1 MKKLYCAFGVV
12 VFSLGM
18 NVANAYSPFFRDV
31 ALNEIPYYVGARTIV
46 PNQSRYLRVDFN
58 EIKTYLNN
66 APSENS
72 GQFLPLDVP
81 MPDGSTAKFLIQQ
94 YSMMEPGLAAK
105 FPEIKTFLGK
115 GVTDPYANIRLDY
128 TYQGFHAT
136 VVSPITGTFS
146 IDPYANQSQEYYI
159 SYFKKDLA
167 NIHQF
172 TCEVIGEEDNT
183 ITGGDKDF
191 LPNGTQLRVYRT
203 AVAATG
209 EYTAY
214 HGGTVAGGQSAIV
227 STINRVNQVY
237 EVDFAVRLVLVANN
251 DVLVYTNAG
260 TDPFSNSDASALITQ
275 SQTTINSQIGA
286 ANYDVGHTVSTGGG
300 GLANLGVVC
309 NNGSK
314 AQGITGSPAPTGDPF
329 WIDYVAHE
337 LGHQFNSNH
346 TFNATTGNCSGNR
359 STNNA
364 YEPGSGSTV
373 MAYAGIC
380 GGSDNIQNN
389 SNAYFHAR
397 SYERIRF
404 HITGSAN
411 TCAAKTNTSNAVPTV
426 DAGQGGKTAPI
437 LTPFKL
443 TAVGLDAD
451 GDKITYCWEQYDL
464 GSAISL
470 NTTPTAGHGT
480 VPLFRSFSPDT
491 SATRYFPRLQQVI
504 TGVNNNREKLP
515 ALTREMNFRVTV
527 RDNKP
532 NGGAAVIDSVKYF
545 FTANAGPF
553 VVTSPSLATDVWTA
567 GTTQIVTW
575 DVANT
580 NVAPV
585 NCTKVNIRLSID
597 GGYTY
602 PYLLAANVDNNGSH
616 NVYVPGMS
624 MKYTMARV
632 MVESVGNIFYNISGK
647 NFTINP
653 GGNVDLEEVEKTQIN
668 VFPNPIADFTTIAI
682 DPTTSL
688 EGASYQVVNLVG
700 QVVAAANIT
709 DYNTVLSFQHQPAGM
724 YLIRVNVNNHTF
736 TQSVIVK

>member
-1 MKKLYCAFGVV
+1 MRKLYCAVGFVA
-12 VFSLGM
+12 FSLGM
-18 NVANAYSPFFRDV
+18 NVANAYTPFFRDV
-31 ALNEIPYYVGARTIV
+31 ASNEIPYYVGTRTII
-46 PNQSRYLRVDFN
+46 PNESRYLRVDFN
-58 EIKTYLNN
+58 EIKTYLNS

-72 GQFLPLDVP
+72 GQYLPLDIP

-136 VVSPITGTFS
+136 VMSPITGTYS

-159 SYFKKDLA
+159 SYFKKDLT

-183 ITGGDKDF
+183 VVGGDKDF
-191 LPNGTQLRVYRT
+191 LPNGTELRVYRV

-214 HGGTVAGGQSAIV
+214 HGGTVSGGQSAIV

-237 EVDFAVRLVLVANN
+237 EVDLAVRLVLVANN

-260 TDPFSNSDASALITQ
+260 TDPFSNNNASMLISQ
-275 SQTTINSQIGA
+275 SQSTINSQIGA

-300 GLANLGVVC
+300 GLASLGVIC

-337 LGHQFNSNH
+337 LGHQFNSDH
-346 TFNATTGNCSGNR
+346 TFNATTGSCMGNR

-380 GGSDNIQNN
+380 GNSDNIQNN
-389 SNAYFHAR
+389 SDAYFHAR

-411 TCAAKTNTSNAVPTV
+411 SCATKTNTSNTVPTV

-443 TAVGLDAD
+443 TAVGADED
-451 GDKITYCWEQYDL
+451 GDQITYCWEQYDL
-464 GSAISL
+464 GNAISL
-470 NTTPTAGHGT
+470 NTTPTAGHGN

-504 TGVNNNREKLP
+504 SGVNNNREKLP
-515 ALTREMNFRVTV
+515 ALTRQMNFRVMV
-527 RDNKP
+527 RDNRP
-532 NGGAAVIDSVKYF
+532 NGGAAIVDSVKYF

-553 VVTSPSLATDVWTA
+553 VVTSPTLATDEWTA
-567 GTTQIVTW
+567 GTSQTVTW

-585 NCTKVNIRLSID
+585 NCSKVNILLSLD

-602 PYLLAANVDNNGSH
+602 PITLAANVDNDGSH
-616 NVYVPGMS
+616 AVYVPAMAS
-624 MKYTMARV
+624 KKTTARV

-647 NFTINP
+647 NFTIHP
-653 GGNVDLEEVEKTQIN
+653 GGNVGIEETEKMHMSI
-668 VFPNPIADFTTIAI
+668 FPNPISDFTTLAL
-682 DPTTSL
+682 DPTASL
-688 EGASYQVVNLVG
+688 ENASYQIVNLLG
-700 QVVAAANIT
+700 QVIASGNIT
-709 DYNTVLSFQHQPAGM
+709 DYNTVLSFQQYAAGM
-724 YLIRVNVNNHTF
+724 YLIRVNVHNRTF
-736 TQSVIVK
+736 TESVIVK